1 MSVRL
6 IIEFLFQSIAGGK
19 GHFYPPPYGSAKVAV
34 SRFSTIQSP
43 KEAGAHIKEDLCVGG
58 ILCKVILLFLKRSE
72 KSTPLPYQRGVKPW
86 KGKPK

>member
-6 IIEFLFQSIAGGK
+6 IIEFLFQSIAGEK
-19 GHFYPPPYGSAKVAV
+19 GYFYPPPYGSAKVAV

-58 ILCKVILLFLKRSE
+58 SLYKVILLFLKRSE